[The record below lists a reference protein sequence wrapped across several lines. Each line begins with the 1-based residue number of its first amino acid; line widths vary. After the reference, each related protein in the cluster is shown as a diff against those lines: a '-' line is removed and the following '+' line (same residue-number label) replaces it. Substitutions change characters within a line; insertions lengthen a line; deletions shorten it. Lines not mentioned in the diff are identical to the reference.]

1 MSKFNNRNL
10 LDVEAKII
18 ELNEKKI
25 ATNNERSRIQLVL
38 ADIKNDIKEN
48 KDYKKTEKLYRERT
62 QYLEKLKQCENDRNN
77 IKLEIQKL
85 SILKNEIKLDIN
97 NDNFPDISNLMQ
109 DLKEIK
115 KYYLDFSADKSRVSS
130 MRIMASEFVNKI
142 DKLIK

>member
-25 ATNNERSRIQLVL
+25 STNNERSRIQLVL

-62 QYLEKLKQCENDRNN
+62 QYLEQLKKCENDRNN

-85 SILKNEIKLDIN
+85 SILKNEIKLEIH

-109 DLKEIK
+109 DLKDIK

-130 MRIMASEFVNKI
+130 MRIMASEFVNKL